1 MADNYLERYKE
12 EDSVSSGSGED
23 GVEVIKRGIAAQKAA
38 PSAEPKQEPQLV
50 SKPPERKPKEDD
62 KVSLYTFDPR
72 SVLDSASGSSKG
84 YASMKSL
91 EMPSTKY
98 TPSLRDYDYGSTRTP
113 RDTTYGSSI
122 VSRYAAGSNLPQY
135 KKDLDFPQIGK
146 GDLLKNL
153 QYDLDEPGF
162 MDPKSEN
169 DYRAIA
175 KEFDNEFGER
185 QRSIADVSR
194 QLVTRIKRLQTLGR
208 DLSAPNADMSLL
220 RTRLFHELETTQSD
234 LNDANNGFAL
244 LLKDRDSIKD
254 KYCYL
259 KLRNKELKNFTK
271 VFQENIRS

>member
-1 MADNYLERYKE
+1 MC
-12 EDSVSSGSGED
+12 
-23 GVEVIKRGIAAQKAA
+23 I
-38 PSAEPKQEPQLV
+38 
-50 SKPPERKPKEDD
+50 
-62 KVSLYTFDPR
+62 
-72 SVLDSASGSSKG
+72 
-84 YASMKSL
+84 
-91 EMPSTKY
+91 
-98 TPSLRDYDYGSTRTP
+98 RDR
-113 RDTTYGSSI
+113 
-122 VSRYAAGSNLPQY
+122 Y
-135 KKDLDFPQIGK
+135 KKDLDYPQIGGK
-146 GDLLKNL
+146 SDLLKNL

-169 DYRAIA
+169 EYRAIA

-185 QRSIADVSR
+185 QRSITDVSR
-194 QLVTRIKRLQTLGR
+194 QLVTRMKRLQTLGR

-220 RTRLFHELETTQSD
+220 RSRLFHELETTQSD